1 MTKITDE
8 KSHAHETEIWGKTQG
23 GKNRVVRVRKKNF
36 CCCYE
41 GKILESVC
49 KQLMEMNKGRDGWE
63 IQERTKAA
71 GDSLQWDLH
80 PILVKERHFRI
91 LEGKTELCFCYLY
104 DPFTGSGGI
113 LCGNGGGRYST
124 PATWKPLKIML

>member
-8 KSHAHETEIWGKTQG
+8 KSHVHETEIWENTQG

-41 GKILESVC
+41 GKILELEC

-80 PILVKERHFRI
+80 PVLVKERCQNIERQNRASFLLSACSIHCFRWN
-91 LEGKTELCFCYLY
+91 LVWEWGREGTACLL
-104 DPFTGSGGI
+104 PRS
-113 LCGNGGGRYST
+113 
-124 PATWKPLKIML
+124 P